1 VPPTCDQGCQDY
13 LVAWALDDTIWFLW
27 NQKIAGHPVGAK
39 DITGACAL
47 GGSVHITGTDDVAG
61 GTTTTAVQFAFD
73 ACETSNTL
81 YDLTF
86 TGTVSMD
93 GSFNSS
99 TDAGAEVFSAPGLVV
114 SGSLS
119 WLDDPAIEQ
128 GCDVTFTQRGL
139 GDNSTLSG
147 RVCDRNFDEGSLKQG
162 SGTAGTTGQGGS
174 SSSAGTSGTGGTTG
188 SNCAC
193 FCDDGRDCTGAKTSN
208 PCGVDADGIP
218 NACAC
223 PVDCK

>member
-1 VPPTCDQGCQDY
+1 
-13 LVAWALDDTIWFLW
+13 
-27 NQKIAGHPVGAK
+27 
-39 DITGACAL
+39 L
-47 GGSVHITGTDDVAG
+47 GGSVHIGGMDGVAG
-61 GTTTTAVQFAFD
+61 GTTTTAIQFDFD
-73 ACETSNTL
+73 ACENSTAL

-93 GSFNSS
+93 GSFDGDTNS
-99 TDAGAEVFSAPGLVV
+99 AAEVFSAPGLGV
-114 SGSLS
+114 SGALD
-119 WLDDPAIEQ
+119 WLDDPAIDQ

-139 GDNSTLSG
+139 GDDSSLSG
-147 RVCDRNFDEGSLKQG
+147 RVCGRNFDEGSLDQG
-162 SGTAGTTGQGGS
+162 SSAGGSTGQGGS
-174 SSSAGTSGTGGTTG
+174 SSSAGTSG

-193 FCDDGRDCTGAKTSN
+193 FCDDGTDCTAAKTSN